1 MKKFAISLLCFV
13 FLLFPFSACGD
24 NSVNNGSSA
33 SSPPSS
39 PPSSGEEI
47 EIEVEVDEG
56 DIEMG
61 NLTPAYIFNHNM
73 VLQRNKEVKIYGG
86 GGLPRIEVTVEFNG
100 QTKTAKPDKKGLWS
114 VTLDPME
121 ANANG
126 QQLKIYDELTEHVFE
141 NVVVGEVWYCSGQS
155 NMEMHLG
162 LALTDRGFSTSGS
175 YENSPLDDYTKY
187 TNWDQIRFYKQ
198 KNYEATMAHR
208 FGGIHPTYKSGWGA
222 PNSMKDAM
230 NFSAYATGF
239 ALRLQEELKVPV
251 GIVVSAVSG
260 SSIVQWLSKET
271 IESNSLHLHYSNDK
285 FGTSEF
291 YNGMTFA
298 LNDFAVAGLLWYQG
312 CTDSYNHQV
321 EYWHKDMQ
329 AFCAQ
334 FRKAHGNVP
343 IISQM
348 LVQHCF
354 GADWSLIRQISID
367 LMSEV
372 ENFYTVNGIAAGIP
386 YDIYPPNKSNRIHPA
401 DKYGIS
407 KNAAEIALTNVYNL
421 SGYNSVAESPISVK
435 KENKD
440 LIISYKDGV
449 SLKLSEGTTVNNLEG
464 FNGSIWERIDNATIN
479 GNKITIIGGGKYTKV
494 RYANY
499 NVMMSGATN
508 SANLTNVIYN
518 SEKMINL
525 YSKKQGCDDLAV
537 FPFRE
542 ISVST

>member
-1 MKKFAISLLCFV
+1 MKKFLCV
-13 FLLFPFSACGD
+13 FLSIIFCVCFFACND
-24 NSVNNGSSA
+24 TPENND
-33 SSPPSS
+33 PPT
-39 PPSSGEEI
+39 PPE
-47 EIEVEVDEG
+47 EVEVIDVDEG

-61 NLTPAYIFNHNM
+61 ELTPAYVFNHNM
-73 VLQRNKEVKIYGG
+73 VLQRNKEVKIYGA
-86 GGLPRIEVTVEFNG
+86 GGLPRLEVTVEFNG
-100 QTKTAKPDKKGLWS
+100 QVKSAKPDKNGVWS

-126 QQLKIYDELTEHVFE
+126 QQLKIYDDINEIVYE

-187 TNWDQIRFYKQ
+187 TNWDKIRFFKQ
-198 KNYEATMAHR
+198 KNYYSEKPHR
-208 FGGIHPTYKSGWGA
+208 VGGIHPTFGKGWGA
-222 PNSMKDAM
+222 PQTLKDAM
-230 NFSAYATGF
+230 QYSMYATGF
-239 ALRLQEELKVPV
+239 ALRLQEALQVPV

-260 SSIVQWLSKET
+260 SSIVQWLSKQT
-271 IESNSLHLHYSNDK
+271 IEKNNLQLHYNNDR
-285 FGTSEF
+285 FQTSAL
-291 YNGMTFA
+291 YNGMTFP

-321 EYWHKDMQ
+321 EYWHKDMI

-343 IISQM
+343 IISQS

-354 GADWSLIRQISID
+354 GADWSLIRQVNYD

-372 ENFYTVNGIAAGIP
+372 ENFYAVNGIDAGIP
-386 YDIYPPNKSNRIHPA
+386 YDVYPPSTANRIHPA

-407 KNAAEIALTNVYNL
+407 KNAAEIAITNVYGK
-421 SGYNSVAESPISVK
+421 SGYNSVAEYPVSINAESGNLVVY
-435 KENKD
+435 
-440 LIISYKDGV
+440 YKHGV
-449 SLKLSEGTTVNNLEG
+449 ELKLSTGTTVNNLEG
-464 FNGSIWERIDNATIN
+464 FVDGDWEVIENATVN
-479 GNKITIIGGGKYTKV
+479 GNKITVSGGAKYSKI

-499 NVMMSGATN
+499 NVMMQGATDKN
-508 SANLTNVIYN
+508 NLANVGYN
-518 SEKMINL
+518 SESLINL
-525 YSKKQGCDDLAV
+525 YSQKSGCDDLAV

-542 ISVST
+542 ITVAK